1 MSDHEV
7 LASDDSDDRRQE
19 AVPAPTKTP
28 FYQAFNA
35 VRYQRQAVIKLIEVT
50 YNRQLICYVA
60 GINTSID
67 RDDPVKFVDLLHN
80 VRSDEAVDLLLHTP
94 GGDIDSAEKIMKL
107 VRSRVGDGRLRV
119 IVPDYAK
126 SSGTLMVL
134 AADSVVMSDTSE
146 LGPID
151 PQVALSDGT
160 GRRWHSVNNYLDAY
174 KEHSIELKKDPTN
187 VVAQL
192 MLDKINPATLK
203 LFQATQTRAQRI
215 AEDHLKLG
223 MFKEKGNWSLAA
235 TTLIN
240 TDKWPSHGQM
250 ISWQDAQAPDL
261 GLVVEYLES
270 DCEEWQL
277 YWQLYCLQRIAIGDD
292 CKLFESNFASLLV
305 PG

>member
-1 MSDHEV
+1 MG
-7 LASDDSDDRRQE
+7 
-19 AVPAPTKTP
+19 AV
-28 FYQAFNA
+28 
-35 VRYQRQAVIKLIEVT
+35 VRNTHKL
-50 YNRQLICYVA
+50 Q
-60 GINTSID
+60 
-67 RDDPVKFVDLLHN
+67 
-80 VRSDEAVDLLLHTP
+80 VR
-94 GGDIDSAEKIMKL
+94 
-107 VRSRVGDGRLRV
+107 
-119 IVPDYAK
+119 
-126 SSGTLMVL
+126 
-134 AADSVVMSDTSE
+134 E
-146 LGPID
+146 LD

-223 MFKEKGNWSLAA
+223 MFKEN
-235 TTLIN
+235 
-240 TDKWPSHGQM
+240 KWPSHGQM